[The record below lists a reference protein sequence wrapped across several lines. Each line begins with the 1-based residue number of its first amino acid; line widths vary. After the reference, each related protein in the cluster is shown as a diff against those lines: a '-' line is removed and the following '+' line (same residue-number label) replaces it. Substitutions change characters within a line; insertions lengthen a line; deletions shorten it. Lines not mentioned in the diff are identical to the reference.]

1 MSLRQDLPFAAAALG
16 WLALA
21 LSLAWLGRARRAAE
35 RGAFF
40 GSGAQQHLW
49 LGAAVIVAFVW
60 SIQVRALAGLE
71 VGLLGSALVALLLG
85 PWRGALALL
94 LALGVFNVLAPGSW
108 RNFGLNGWLLGALP
122 CLLAGTLQAAIARW
136 LPRNVFVFMLGNGL
150 FVVLLTTA
158 VVGLARIGLALV
170 LAPAGVE
177 LQAGD
182 AAAYAL
188 LLAWGEALLSGMLF
202 CALVIY
208 FPHLVRTYDQDVY
221 LPRRGAR
228 PHDPQA

>member
-1 MSLRQDLPFAAAALG
+1 MSLRHDLPLEAAALG

-21 LSLAWLGRARRAAE
+21 LTLAWLWRARRPSDRAQL
-35 RGAFF
+35 F

-49 LGAAVIVAFVW
+49 LGAAVIAAFLW

-85 PWRGALALL
+85 PWRGVLALLAALAL
-94 LALGVFNVLAPGSW
+94 FNVLAPGSW
-108 RNFGLNGWLLGALP
+108 PNFGLNAWLLAALP
-122 CLLAGTLQAAIARW
+122 CLIASSLQRAITRW
-136 LPRNVFVFMLGNGL
+136 LPHNVFIFMLGNGL

-158 VVGLARIGLALV
+158 VVSLARIAMALAI
-170 LAPAGVE
+170 APADVE

-202 CALVIY
+202 SAFVIY
-208 FPHLVRTYDQDVY
+208 FPHLVLTYDQDLY
-221 LPRRGAR
+221 LPRRGSR
-228 PHDPQA
+228 PHDPLP